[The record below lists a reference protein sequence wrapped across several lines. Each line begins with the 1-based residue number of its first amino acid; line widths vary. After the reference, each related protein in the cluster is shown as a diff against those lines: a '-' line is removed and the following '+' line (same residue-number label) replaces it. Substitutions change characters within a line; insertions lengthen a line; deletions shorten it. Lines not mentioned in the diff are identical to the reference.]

1 MMVQMYR
8 KTKGGLWRKVD
19 AGGNWFR
26 SDSTRPETLI
36 SKVWEQIKRSKRK
49 GMDRKQSAII
59 EMEKIIATK
68 SRYSKR
74 HKRPEPKKQ
83 ARKREKSR
91 AKKDCKDRPSNKR
104 KEERS
109 R

>member
-1 MMVQMYR
+1 MSRRLDKNKEVLYDGSQMYR

-59 EMEKIIATK
+59 EIEKIIAK
-68 SRYSKR
+68 
-74 HKRPEPKKQ
+74 HPEIASDVKDPSL
-83 ARKREKSR
+83 RNMLEK
-91 AKKDCKDRPSNKR
+91 
-104 KEERS
+104 
-109 R
+109 